1 MGRVPESQ
9 CDTADSSYLSLKP
22 PSVPARLIARANS
35 PLLLHRHSVPY
46 EKAGFRTVG
55 ALREAGYWLGRVCDE
70 VVMDALAAEFAGP
83 SVVAPLVAG

>member
-1 MGRVPESQ
+1 M
-9 CDTADSSYLSLKP
+9 
-22 PSVPARLIARANS
+22 
-35 PLLLHRHSVPY
+35 PY